1 MSATH
6 GHPLAGRFSPA
17 IDRLRTRAAKAGD
30 ALWTE
35 GPVQPD
41 HKPLDLCA
49 EALQILV
56 HAERVLA
63 ARPEWI
69 VESCRVTIKVRN
81 VPDNQPERP

>member
-1 MSATH
+1 MYWDREGDTMSATH

-49 EALQILV
+49 EAMLSGSWPP
-56 HAERVLA
+56 APNGSSKA
-63 ARPEWI
+63 AA
-69 VESCRVTIKVRN
+69 
-81 VPDNQPERP
+81 